1 MKCKYP
7 SSNSC
12 SSSSS
17 SSCIESQNANGGG
30 GGGGGDEITKRSPL
44 HKKPKRVRA
53 KRTTQASAT
62 SSSKSRSSMYRGVTR
77 HRWTGRYEAHLWDK
91 TTWNSVQ
98 NKKGRQIYLG
108 AYDNEEDAARTYDL
122 AAIKYWGDS
131 TTLNFPVETYSEE
144 KEEMQKSTKEEFLAT
159 LRRRSSGFS
168 RGISKYRG
176 VARHHHNG
184 RWEARIGNVSG
195 NKYLYLG
202 TYGTQEEAAV
212 AYDMAA
218 IEFRGLNAV
227 TNFDINNY
235 TDKLNKVPP
244 EPRDSP
250 PRKQENPGSPNDD
263 KSGVG
268 ETLLD
273 HHKEDGNQVIMQ
285 PLVSKIEPVNSN
297 DQFQDMTTMM
307 EHEHEHKHPWDVF
320 LDIGINS
327 SLPSLDMI
335 PLHDAYGS
343 HGLFDDNGFEEN
355 IECIFDGSFDDYEH
369 KVVADRDVSSA
380 VVQEVKGKGLS
391 TSSSNSS
398 LSTETSICMN
408 S

>member
-1 MKCKYP
+1 MKCRYP

-17 SSCIESQNANGGG
+17 SSCIESQNINGGV
-30 GGGGGDEITKRSPL
+30 DEITKRSPQ

-53 KRTTQASAT
+53 KRTQSSVT

-131 TTLNFPVETYSEE
+131 TTLNFPPETYIGERE
-144 KEEMQKSTKEEFLAT
+144 KMGRLTKEEFLAT
-159 LRRRSSGFS
+159 LRRQSSGFS

-202 TYGTQEEAAV
+202 TYSTQEEAAV

-235 TDKLNKVPP
+235 TDKLNKIPP
-244 EPRDSP
+244 EQQDLPGKD
-250 PRKQENPGSPNDD
+250 ENTGSPDD
-263 KSGVG
+263 DNKLRVG
-268 ETLLD
+268 EAFD
-273 HHKEDGNQVIMQ
+273 HDHQEDGNQVIMQ
-285 PLVSKIEPVNSN
+285 PLVSKIDSVNSN
-297 DQFQDMTTMM
+297 DQFQDVTTMI

-335 PLHDAYGS
+335 PLHKAYGLQ
-343 HGLFDDNGFEEN
+343 GLFDDNGFEEN
-355 IECIFDGSFDDYEH
+355 IECIFDGSFDDYKH
-369 KVVADRDVSSA
+369 NVVADDVS

-398 LSTETSICMN
+398 LSTDTSICRN